1 MGGES
6 LRDYDNERLRE
17 FQEKYEQARSAYA
30 DSLDAFKGYAKRYDG
45 AHDQGP
51 GKPVSV
57 VWNITKE
64 LIESQID
71 SKIPQPK
78 VVPQRP
84 TEKSI
89 RLAKVIEDMLRNQ
102 IDRLPM
108 EYINDEDE
116 RTSKIMGGS
125 GFLVEWDNSIK
136 THDTVGDISVRL
148 MDASQMIPQEAVYL
162 TKNMDHLFLTFE
174 DTKARIK
181 ERYGKDVQGDSVD
194 PRSADATSEDLVT
207 QVVCYYKNKKGGLGC
222 YSWAGSTELIDD
234 DDFEARKDKVC
245 AACGKT
251 QPQGE
256 KECVCG
262 SKEWEKRPRDYEILA
277 EDVIRSDGSVI
288 PAMSPVRDEFG
299 EYVYEDYQVPAIDMM
314 TGLPLFDYV
323 FDDAGNI
330 IGDTPRMETRQ
341 RVKMEPTK
349 IPYYYPRS
357 FPLLIRKNISAMNQF
372 LGSSDCEAIADFQ
385 DSINRILS
393 KVTKKVLKAGSY
405 ITKPSDLR
413 MNLSDE
419 DVVPIDVETPV
430 QMEMIKPISLNFD
443 YGAEVA
449 LVMQMYEMAKSVMG
463 ITDSFQG
470 KPDRTAQSG
479 RAKEAQIAQA
489 AGRIRSKQV
498 MKNAAYADLYETM
511 FKFMLAYADE
521 PRTYT
526 STGYNGNQIQ
536 QIFNRYDFLE
546 QDEYGNWYY
555 DDQYLF
561 SVDETGMHGDNTAF
575 MLEDLRTDLKIGA
588 YGPRNDPETMLS
600 YWQEKEIMGYPNA
613 KRNVERWQNRLEA
626 MKRQAQMTQIH
637 GPPQGMPPMMGGGG
651 IEVPQM

>member
-17 FQEKYEQARSAYA
+17 WQEKYEQARSAYA

-71 SKIPQPK
+71 SKIPQPR

-89 RLAKVIEDMLRNQ
+89 RLAKVIEDMIRNQ

-148 MDASQMIPQEAVYL
+148 MDAKQMIPQEAVYL

-194 PRSADATSEDLVT
+194 PRSADATAEDLVT

-256 KECVCG
+256 NECTCG

-288 PAMSPVRDEFG
+288 PAMSPVRDEYG

-357 FPLLIRKNISAMNQF
+357 FPLLIRKNISSTNQF

-443 YGAEVA
+443 YEAEVA

-536 QIFNRYDFLE
+536 QVFNRYDFLE

-561 SVDETGMHGDNTAF
+561 SVDETGMHGNNTAF
-575 MLEDLRTDLKIGA
+575 LLEDLRTDLKIGA